1 MDTPTSTLDSTSTR
15 HGLLMPS
22 LEGTSTQTSLATQSS
37 VEQSASRPL
46 NCDPASAAVPAP
58 PPTPSPPVGI
68 PKTYRAQDALKD
80 IPGTAHAL
88 ELFLASKMVESEE
101 YCDTMDPKKERLY
114 FSTGFSLIQCV
125 KGFMSYEDE
134 DLLSALTHCKH
145 GHTIATKHRKVA
157 GAFSGL
163 TSRLWGGS
171 GEDWITGM
179 TNVERH
185 AELVYAESLFE
196 KALLGVVYSGDWL
209 SFIKEALNMRST
221 ITVYRALGQ
230 FVTNADARHP
240 SGRDPNIDEH
250 FRSGVD
256 LGNGCSHLVLSLLPA
271 RLAAVIEL
279 FGYKGDRD
287 LGLKLLM
294 RPGGWGEGE
303 EVVSAEKEGVRR
315 TVCDMILL
323 IFHLVISSFTFEG
336 VNMAMARRILDWNLR
351 RYPTGVFFLFGAGR
365 LSLMRSRPAQAI
377 AYYNQA
383 MAVQSQYR
391 NLHHISFWENAIA
404 NLALWEVKESY
415 LCWEVLSEEA
425 TWSKSIY
432 AYGTAICAL
441 QLSTTATSE
450 KEAFDLVAE
459 AKRLMGLV
467 PTLRQRIAGK
477 SIPLEKFVARKAR
490 KFLDQGNRLILP
502 ALELAYIFLA
512 IAHAPRRVIVERMLQ
527 ETDAALKSLE
537 EKRQKISDHGKSGKV
552 SKKSKDQEQGLGQ
565 AYWDDWCLAA
575 FLKGVCFRYIAF
587 PDPDAEVDPE
597 EKHIGLGEGLETK
610 EKIGEAAK
618 KAFEEVFKYGPKIEL
633 DHHLVYHAHYELGRL
648 LVLLGDVESGK
659 HHFELVLSGK
669 PLEVSLTGKKGKY
682 SLENALHMRTF
693 AAHEALTLAHEAKD
707 RL

>member
-1 MDTPTSTLDSTSTR
+1 
-15 HGLLMPS
+15 
-22 LEGTSTQTSLATQSS
+22 
-37 VEQSASRPL
+37 
-46 NCDPASAAVPAP
+46 
-58 PPTPSPPVGI
+58 
-68 PKTYRAQDALKD
+68 
-80 IPGTAHAL
+80 
-88 ELFLASKMVESEE
+88 
-101 YCDTMDPKKERLY
+101 
-114 FSTGFSLIQCV
+114 
-125 KGFMSYEDE
+125 
-134 DLLSALTHCKH
+134 
-145 GHTIATKHRKVA
+145 
-157 GAFSGL
+157 
-163 TSRLWGGS
+163 
-171 GEDWITGM
+171 
-179 TNVERH
+179 
-185 AELVYAESLFE
+185 
-196 KALLGVVYSGDWL
+196 
-209 SFIKEALNMRST
+209 
-221 ITVYRALGQ
+221 
-230 FVTNADARHP
+230 
-240 SGRDPNIDEH
+240 
-250 FRSGVD
+250 
-256 LGNGCSHLVLSLLPA
+256 
-271 RLAAVIEL
+271 
-279 FGYKGDRD
+279 
-287 LGLKLLM
+287 
-294 RPGGWGEGE
+294 
-303 EVVSAEKEGVRR
+303 
-315 TVCDMILL
+315 
-323 IFHLVISSFTFEG
+323 
-336 VNMAMARRILDWNLR
+336 
-351 RYPTGVFFLFGAGR
+351 
-365 LSLMRSRPAQAI
+365 MRSRPAQAI

-425 TWSKSIY
+425 TVSHEPNTRPRTPTVDTSPCQWSKSIY

-633 DHHLVYHAHYELGRL
+633 DHHLVYHARTLLNLFNLLSSGLVTSEFADYELGRL

-682 SLENALHMRTF
+682 SLEV
-693 AAHEALTLAHEAKD
+693 
-707 RL
+707 RLLLFVNSR